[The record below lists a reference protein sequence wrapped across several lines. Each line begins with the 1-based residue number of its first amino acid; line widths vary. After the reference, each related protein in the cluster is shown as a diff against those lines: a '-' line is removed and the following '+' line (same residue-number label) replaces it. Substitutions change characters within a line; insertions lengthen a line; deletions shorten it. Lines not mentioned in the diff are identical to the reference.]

1 MFSVGFCL
9 ELGKIC
15 KNNDH
20 TCLLHCINTC
30 WVLRVM
36 FHAYYT
42 IFNVGANC
50 YIWADFVKGRFY
62 IHGSKWF
69 WGELSSDRENT

>member
-20 TCLLHCINTC
+20 ICLLHCINTC
-30 WVLRVM
+30 WVLREM

-50 YIWADFVKGRFY
+50 YMGRFRKRS
-62 IHGSKWF
+62 ILHSWVEMVLG
-69 WGELSSDRENT
+69 RIIR